1 MGAASE
7 HRINNKV
14 VSAAD
19 YTEKLERIGI
29 LIKARN
35 FLVFQ
40 VSILKD
46 IYVVDHNNTEKSWEF
61 RKSTPLQ

>member
-14 VSAAD
+14 VTAAD
-19 YTEKLERIGI
+19 YTERLERIGI

-40 VSILKD
+40 VTMLSK
-46 IYVVDHNNTEKSWEF
+46 
-61 RKSTPLQ
+61 